1 MKPSAILSS
10 VLAVAF
16 GLLVPGLATAQGVSC
31 LDAPDGSPLNVVCVD
46 NDGDVLIDAGATQ
59 DLTRIYTGIFVDGGN
74 GDVNSSGLPV
84 NFIDIGIVIDHLKGS
99 SLLPRAQ
106 YAIADVNGDG
116 RVSWD
121 EVGLLRLLF
130 VGTPKDVAV
139 QQIESGYG
147 MVSATE
153 FYVDDGVSV
162 GIGTTSPMA
171 TLDVN
176 GSLHVN
182 GPITQRTTTTLHPDY
197 VFEPGYELESI
208 EEHTEHMLREKHLQA
223 VPRAAPGED
232 GTEVLDLGALQLGML
247 EELEK
252 AHLYIAEL
260 HERLEAQRE
269 KLAKLEAAVAALS
282 R

>member
-1 MKPSAILSS
+1 MMSPRTLWCL
-10 VLAVAF
+10 VLAVL
-16 GLLVPGLATAQGVSC
+16 GLLLPSLAAAQSVSC
-31 LDAPDGSPLNVVCVD
+31 LDAPDGSPLGVVCVD

-59 DLTRIYTGIFVDGGN
+59 DLTRIDTGLFVEGGN
-74 GDVNSSGLPV
+74 GDLNSSGSV
-84 NFIDIGIVIDHLKGS
+84 DIGDITAVLDHLDGS
-99 SLLPRAQ
+99 SRLSPAQ
-106 YAIADVNGDG
+106 YAVADVNGDG

-121 EVGLLRLLF
+121 EIGLLLLRF
-130 VGTPKDVAV
+130 QGVARDVAV

-153 FYVDDGVSV
+153 LFVNDGVDV
-162 GIGTTSPMA
+162 GIGTSSPIA
-171 TLDVN
+171 TLDVD

-197 VFEPGYELESI
+197 VFEPGHELESI
-208 EEHTEHMLREKHLQA
+208 EEHAEYMRREKHLKA
-223 VPRAAPGED
+223 VPRAAPEAD
-232 GTEVLDLGALQLGML
+232 GSEVVDLAELQFGML

-269 KLAKLEAAVAALS
+269 QLEALEAAVEELS

>member
-1 MKPSAILSS
+1 MKSATLFPL
-10 VLAVAF
+10 VFALAL
-16 GLLVPGLATAQGVSC
+16 GLLVPTLATAQGVSC
-31 LDAPDGSPLNVVCVD
+31 LDAPDGSPLDVVCVN

-59 DLTRIYTGIFVDGGN
+59 DLTRIDTGIFVEGGDGDLN
-74 GDVNSSGLPV
+74 GDGR
-84 NFIDIGIVIDHLKGS
+84 IDLVDLLALINPLNGS
-99 SLLPRAQ
+99 SLLTPAQ

-121 EVGLLRLLF
+121 DLGILYSLWL
-130 VGTPKDVAV
+130 GTSKNAAV

-147 MVSATE
+147 MTSPTVFFVNS
-153 FYVDDGVSV
+153 GVSV
-162 GIGTTSPMA
+162 GIGTSNPVA

-176 GSLHVN
+176 GSLNVC
-182 GPITQRTTTTLHPDY
+182 GPITQCTSTVLHPDY

-208 EEHTEHMLREKHLQA
+208 EEHTALMLREKHLAA
-223 VPRAAPGED
+223 VPRAAPGDD
-232 GTEVLDLGALQLGML
+232 GTEMLDLGALQLGML

-260 HERLEAQRE
+260 NQRLEAQSE
-269 KLAKLEAAVAALS
+269 ELAALKAAVEALS